1 MKVLLT
7 AINAKY
13 IHSSLAIRYIY
24 KNCQDLSCDIEM
36 LEVSI
41 NNHLIDIANQIFDA
55 RPDILGISC
64 YIWNIELVKQVLPLV
79 HRLLPNCKIICGGP
93 EVSYATKEF
102 MQDFPMVDFVVR
114 GEGEKAFHDL
124 LQALLDEKNNGV
136 VFNGIYSREMSNIYA
151 KPVENANSKYTL
163 SNEETEAI
171 EKAVKSNNLYK
182 DR

>member
-1 MKVLLT
+1 
-7 AINAKY
+7 
-13 IHSSLAIRYIY
+13 
-24 KNCQDLSCDIEM
+24 M

-64 YIWNIELVKQVLPLV
+64 YIWNIELVKQLLPLV

-124 LQALLDEKNNGV
+124 LQALLDEKNNEEIKIA
-136 VFNGIYSREMSNIYA
+136 GIAKRNSDDTIDENIAVTVSDLDEIIFPYDDNDIENLKDKIIYYESSRGCPYSC
-151 KPVENANSKYTL
+151 KC
-163 SNEETEAI
+163 
-171 EKAVKSNNLYK
+171 
-182 DR
+182 D

>member
-55 RPDILGISC
+55 TPDILGISC
-64 YIWNIELVKQVLPLV
+64 YIWNIELVKQ
-79 HRLLPNCKIICGGP
+79 
-93 EVSYATKEF
+93 
-102 MQDFPMVDFVVR
+102 
-114 GEGEKAFHDL
+114 
-124 LQALLDEKNNGV
+124 
-136 VFNGIYSREMSNIYA
+136 
-151 KPVENANSKYTL
+151 
-163 SNEETEAI
+163 
-171 EKAVKSNNLYK
+171 
-182 DR
+182 

>member
-1 MKVLLT
+1 MKDLLT

-13 IHSSLAIRYIY
+13 IHSSLTIRYIY

-64 YIWNIELVKQVLPLV
+64 YIWNIELVKQLLPLV

-114 GEGEKAFHDL
+114 G
-124 LQALLDEKNNGV
+124 
-136 VFNGIYSREMSNIYA
+136 
-151 KPVENANSKYTL
+151 
-163 SNEETEAI
+163 
-171 EKAVKSNNLYK
+171 
-182 DR
+182 